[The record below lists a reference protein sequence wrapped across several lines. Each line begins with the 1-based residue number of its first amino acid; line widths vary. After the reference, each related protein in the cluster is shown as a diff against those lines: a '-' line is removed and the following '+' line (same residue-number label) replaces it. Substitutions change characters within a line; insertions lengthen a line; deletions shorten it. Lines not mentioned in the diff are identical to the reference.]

1 MDDAASVDKHLPP
14 SHTIRDKPMQSE
26 IEELKAPQAY
36 LEELQCLLALHEEET
51 KLAEMMASMAVD
63 DQPTAPKYIS
73 NSNE

>member
-14 SHTIRDKPMQSE
+14 SDTIRDKPMQSE
-26 IEELKAPQAY
+26 IEELKAQQAY